1 MKIHVIKSQQ
11 DNNNVISASCGVV
24 TLENDKRNV
33 QLFLNKECSDW
44 RDILA
49 NGVILEITS
58 FDEIQQRTIIHG
70 IIRIADNPIDY
81 AKYGIDA
88 KNIPL
93 RICHEITHVLI
104 DKSLIKQ
111 EEFEHYYKILFN
123 YILFS
128 SDSTIEHIFW
138 FDYKHELSAKVIEM
152 PYITCDEYRYEAEA
166 QYFANKTI
174 ESIEQQADI
183 EARIL
188 KK

>member
-1 MKIHVIKSQQ
+1 MKVCVINSKQG
-11 DNNNVISASCGVV
+11 NNDIISVNCGIM
-24 TLENDKRNV
+24 TDNDKQDV

-44 RDILA
+44 WDILS

-70 IIRIADNPIDY
+70 IIRVADNPIDY

-88 KNIPL
+88 KNIPQ

-104 DKSLIKQ
+104 NESLIKQ
-111 EEFEHYYKILFN
+111 GEFEHYYKILFN
-123 YILFS
+123 YILS
-128 SDSTIEHIFW
+128 NADNSIEHFIW
-138 FDYKHELSAKVIEM
+138 LDYKHEPYRKIIEI
-152 PYITCDEYRYEAEA
+152 PYITCEEYRYEAEA
-166 QYFANKTI
+166 QYFANKTVEAI
-174 ESIEQQADI
+174 ERQMDM

>member
-1 MKIHVIKSQQ
+1 MNIHVINSQQ
-11 DNNNVISASCGVV
+11 CNNTIISTNCGIM
-24 TLENDKRNV
+24 TDNDKHDV
-33 QLFLNKECSDW
+33 QLFLNKECSNW
-44 RDILA
+44 WDILT

-70 IIRIADNPIDY
+70 IIRVANNPIDY

-88 KNIPL
+88 TNIPQKM
-93 RICHEITHVLI
+93 CHEITHVLI
-104 DKSLIKQ
+104 DESLIKQ

-123 YILFS
+123 YIIFS
-128 SDSTIEHIFW
+128 VDSTIEHIFW
-138 FDYKHELSAKVIEM
+138 FDYKHELSAKVIEI
-152 PYITCDEYRYEAEA
+152 PYITCEEYRYKAEA

-174 ESIEQQADI
+174 ISIERQADM